1 MRPLGTG
8 MVTVGIIVLLNALAL
23 PATIGVSSVAVVL
36 WIVGG
41 ALLVGGVAVRRRG
54 KPTVKEELRLRQ
66 LEDLR
71 EKQLISGDV
80 NWLRQGQRYLLEY
93 TVQTPY
99 YGIWDRNAPGPPVQK
114 FPYNEHGK
122 LEAEDHFARLEASA
136 GVTAPAPEPAPSRPS
151 RTRTGSSPLRRPGD
165 DSGGYVIVPRAL

>member
-8 MVTVGIIVLLNALAL
+8 RVTVGIIVLLNALAL

-41 ALLVGGVAVRRRG
+41 TLLVGGVAVRRRG

-71 EKQLISGDV
+71 EKQPISRPRRSSHGSSSS
-80 NWLRQGQRYLLEY
+80 
-93 TVQTPY
+93 
-99 YGIWDRNAPGPPVQK
+99 YGIRSRQLKID
-114 FPYNEHGK
+114 
-122 LEAEDHFARLEASA
+122 ARGSLPFE
-136 GVTAPAPEPAPSRPS
+136 SR
-151 RTRTGSSPLRRPGD
+151 R
-165 DSGGYVIVPRAL
+165 